1 MTEHLDVERYKNKDI
16 QEKMNQFEGQI
27 HTLTDAI
34 EIKDRELVS
43 MRQSAVEL
51 NKYML
56 QQNQLEDRLR
66 HYEAHDHSAQALRN
80 ELQESYK
87 RVQDLKSENENLK
100 MNLERTKDNNQL
112 EVENIEVIE
121 LWKAKEQLEQR
132 VVLLQ
137 NQVCDVCEK
146 SKVQTASEHNVN
158 NYVDVISKEEKNVL
172 NEEHEDD
179 EILSREMAMR
189 QLEEKFTKIMH
200 DIANLQEEK
209 QRLEHLVLQLQGET
223 ETIGEYITLY
233 QHQRGI
239 LKQRKLESE
248 EQIRQLEI
256 DRALIKSKLN
266 QLNDLIK
273 ILVVENGMEEA
284 LISQKI
290 NSNTLCDEH
299 LQCRQHLEKPQN
311 GVQKVKCNPAHTVD
325 KIIELVNEIKCSNL
339 VQSSEAAETFHP
351 CPWCSGQLIT
361 V

>member
-1 MTEHLDVERYKNKDI
+1 MERYKNKDI
-16 QEKMNQFEGQI
+16 QEKLNQFEGQI
-27 HTLTDAI
+27 HTLSDAI

-43 MRQSAVEL
+43 MRQNAVEL

-87 RVQDLKSENENLK
+87 RIQNLKSENENLK
-100 MNLERTKDNNQL
+100 INLDKAKGNNRL
-112 EVENIEVIE
+112 EVENDEVIE
-121 LWKAKEQLEQR
+121 LRRTKEQLEQQ

-137 NQVCDVCEK
+137 NVMDDHYEK
-146 SKVQTASEHNVN
+146 TNVQTASEYNVN
-158 NYVDVISKEEKNVL
+158 NDVDVITKADKNVL
-172 NEEHEDD
+172 IEKHEDD
-179 EILSREMAMR
+179 EILSKEMAMR
-189 QLEEKFTKIMH
+189 QLEEKFTKTMY

-256 DRALIKSKLN
+256 DRTLIKSKLN

-273 ILVVENGMEEA
+273 VLVTEKGIDET

-290 NSNTLCDEH
+290 DSNILCDEH
-299 LQCRQHLEKPQN
+299 LQCRQHPHKPQN
-311 GVQKVKCNPAHTVD
+311 GVQETKCNPTHTVD

-339 VQSSEAAETFHP
+339 VQSSEAADTFHP